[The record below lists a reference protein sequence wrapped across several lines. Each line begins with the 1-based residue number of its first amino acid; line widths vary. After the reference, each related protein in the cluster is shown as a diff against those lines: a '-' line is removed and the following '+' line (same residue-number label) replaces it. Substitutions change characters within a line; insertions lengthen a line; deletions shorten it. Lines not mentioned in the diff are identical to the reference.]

1 MAKGVKTR
9 SHTTWFINVNFL
21 VGGKGCGSLNDFIMK
36 HLENLFYFPYKKLE
50 YANLIVLFD
59 KVQYSKSLVYSFI
72 CDFWRHLNLGPFNLG
87 IFLAF
92 QMAIMH
98 GQSPIFF
105 VFYFFIYLDHLILH
119 LELHCLSFAMWG
131 ADVLIEW
138 LSPSHYLYLMLQAFS
153 ISYI

>member
-1 MAKGVKTR
+1 MTNKIAKSRNGKGSEDKITDNMI
-9 SHTTWFINVNFL
+9 HNVNSL

-119 LELHCLSFAMWG
+119 LELHCSSFAMWG
-131 ADVLIEW
+131 ADVLVEW
-138 LSPSHYLYLMLQAFS
+138 LSPSD
-153 ISYI
+153 